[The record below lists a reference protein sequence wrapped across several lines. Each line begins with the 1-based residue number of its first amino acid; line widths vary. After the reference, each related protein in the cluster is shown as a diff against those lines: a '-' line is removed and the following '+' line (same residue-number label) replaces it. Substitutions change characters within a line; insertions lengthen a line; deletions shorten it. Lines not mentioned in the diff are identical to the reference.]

1 MPRGGR
7 CGPLCLGVLCN
18 HMVTEPAVFA
28 AVADPTRRAIL
39 DALRGGERSAGDLAT
54 LFPISR
60 PAVSRHVRILRR
72 AGLLR
77 ERRAAQARIYSLDPA
92 PLRDIERWLE
102 HYRVFWAA
110 RLHDLKRHV
119 ESAERK
125 RP

>member
-1 MPRGGR
+1 
-7 CGPLCLGVLCN
+7 
-18 HMVTEPAVFA
+18 MVTEAPSVFA

-39 DALRGGERSAGDLAT
+39 DALRAGERSAGELAT

-60 PAVSRHVRILRR
+60 PAVSKHVRVLRQ

-77 ERRAAQARIYSLDPA
+77 ERRAAQSRLYSLDPA
-92 PLRDIERWLE
+92 PLRHIERWLE

-119 ESAERK
+119 EAAEPK
-125 RP
+125 RPRTPRTP